1 MLIAIFT
8 ILVLQ
13 LIGEALQKYF
23 NLSIPGPVI
32 GLILMLLTLM
42 MTNSKKL
49 NMLTPLRTNVINT
62 SETLLSYLSLLF
74 VPIGVGVVMHLQL
87 LEMQLLRILVVI
99 LIGTMSTMIFTS
111 LVFSKIS
118 STRAGD

>member
-1 MLIAIFT
+1 LLIAIFT

-49 NMLTPLRTNVINT
+49 NMLTPLRTNIINT

-99 LIGTMSTMIFTS
+99 LIGTMSTIIFTS